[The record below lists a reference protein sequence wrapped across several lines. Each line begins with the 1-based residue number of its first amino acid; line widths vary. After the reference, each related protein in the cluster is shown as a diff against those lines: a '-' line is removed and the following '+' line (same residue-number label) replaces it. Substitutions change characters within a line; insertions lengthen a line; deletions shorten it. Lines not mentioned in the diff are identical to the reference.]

1 VPAIAHEYVK
11 KRASFDQKAR
21 EWTVKYAMANVPKSK
36 QGQAASGAATSTSLP
51 GPVDGQSAS
60 SSAPAGL
67 LASLV
72 GFATG
77 RFQGST
83 SQTPPQPALQAPIV
97 PTSGPS
103 RRTRSTR
110 QAASGVSTRSSRPA
124 PEVIDLDD
132 DSMDSAPPP
141 PTQGRRKRKRE
152 EEDPTG
158 AAQTSGAGSSRP
170 SRRRNPPSH
179 RATPEVIV
187 LEDD

>member
-1 VPAIAHEYVK
+1 MPAIAHEYVK

-21 EWTVKYAMANVPKSK
+21 EWTVKYAMAKVPKSK
-36 QGQAASGAATSTSLP
+36 QVDAASAAASTSSS
-51 GPVDGQSAS
+51 GPVDAQSIS
-60 SSAPAGL
+60 SSASAGL

-83 SQTPPQPALQAPIV
+83 SQGPSQPAPQAPIV
-97 PTSGPS
+97 PTSGPL

-124 PEVIDLDD
+124 PSSEIIDLDD

-141 PTQGRRKRKRE
+141 AAQGRRKRKRE

-158 AAQTSGAGSSRP
+158 AAQTSSSSRP